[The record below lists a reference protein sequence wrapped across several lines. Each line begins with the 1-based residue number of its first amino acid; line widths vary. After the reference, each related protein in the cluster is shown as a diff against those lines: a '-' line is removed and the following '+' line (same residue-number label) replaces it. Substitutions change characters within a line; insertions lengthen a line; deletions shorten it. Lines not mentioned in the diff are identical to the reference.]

1 MTNNWLTREEIHN
14 LACCVVPELVPA
26 VDKLL
31 MKVITGTGAGVNIF
45 VNPLNLCL
53 LLLHQ
58 AVSGQL
64 RAVLRSPWVC
74 HRAGFS
80 SALLGSV
87 VADGWT
93 WGFWRSFHASWF
105 YDSLKLDYSNKT
117 WVTFQSEGTVIRRA
131 NAVATLQWLWIM
143 CNLVKKMCAFKKN
156 KALWMEGCI
165 QRLPN
170 HLHKNTRVW
179 FFLGG
184 KGFPNSI
191 LFSVFPTLCL
201 PRSYPMHIHILSQ
214 TLLSIS

>member
-1 MTNNWLTREEIHN
+1 MSLSQGWVLI
-14 LACCVVPELVPA
+14 CS
-26 VDKLL
+26 
-31 MKVITGTGAGVNIF
+31 
-45 VNPLNLCL
+45 
-53 LLLHQ
+53 
-58 AVSGQL
+58 SGQ
-64 RAVLRSPWVC
+64 R
-74 HRAGFS
+74 
-80 SALLGSV
+80 GSRF
-87 VADGWT
+87 WRIFPQF

-131 NAVATLQWLWIM
+131 NAVATLQWIWIM
-143 CNLVKKMCAFKKN
+143 CNLVKKMRAFKKN

-201 PRSYPMHIHILSQ
+201 PRSYPMHIHISLTNS
-214 TLLSIS
+214 TLRFLVS